1 MFYPAPSA
9 SIVSVYCAGQPFNLQ
24 HQRQLIFTPAK
35 EEILKS
41 FYMRYRF
48 FDGHVEKPEHTAS
61 SYFYATEFSIRTA
74 LLRLEPTL
82 YCELLT
88 GFEVM
93 SMFKALFFYV
103 RCFCLAVFSTWNREL
118 GVSM

>member
-1 MFYPAPSA
+1 
-9 SIVSVYCAGQPFNLQ
+9 
-24 HQRQLIFTPAK
+24 
-35 EEILKS
+35 
-41 FYMRYRF
+41 MRYRF